1 MSVVGS
7 RGFVAGRE
15 GLEGAATNISAAT
28 KRQTPSIVGT
38 RADEVNAVT
47 TK

>member
-38 RADEVNAVT
+38 RADEVNAFT